1 MRNLSNKKDW
11 TLKTKNVETVD
22 FIISYGKNEII
33 QKKNELLYKKIILIP
48 RLTVLLNPGTL
59 WSAERL
65 RYMSRSSSL
74 SPSSLNLSYLALF
87 CSSTLDPYLCFRF
100 SAAEA
105 VLSTICLKL
114 SRVATSRFWRL
125 LEFLI
130 FVPIIPRLW
139 RAPPL
144 ELSWNPCGDWLKP
157 DPGTG

>member
-1 MRNLSNKKDW
+1 
-11 TLKTKNVETVD
+11 
-22 FIISYGKNEII
+22 
-33 QKKNELLYKKIILIP
+33 
-48 RLTVLLNPGTL
+48 
-59 WSAERL
+59 
-65 RYMSRSSSL
+65 MSRSSSL

-130 FVPIIPRLW
+130 FAPIIPRLW
-139 RAPPL
+139 RAPAL
-144 ELSWNPCGDWLKP
+144 ELSCNPLGDWLNPAPGAGKP
-157 DPGTG
+157 VAGAPGVLLRVFLNILYNSWIKSIQNKINYQTVAITIVTRSIAFSFNLF